1 MPEKSQ
7 GRGAW
12 WTTVLGVAE
21 GRTQL
26 RSWAHMHVGD
36 DALGQLWTQQMHLY
50 WTPSRLK
57 ERHRNTVFKCMAF
70 WAWLTWLQSRHH
82 QLSGL
87 ASVLCPSQLC
97 CCSSVALS
105 CPALWNPMDCS
116 PPGSSVHG
124 FLQAR
129 PLERLAISSSR
140 GSSWFRDR
148 THISCIPCISR
159 HSLFLGHLGSPFNSI
174 IWDVRVKVVQ
184 LCLNL
189 CDPMDY
195 RVHGILQARTLE
207 WVAFPFSRGS
217 SQPRD
222 GTQVS
227 RIVGRFFTS
236 WATREA
242 QEYWSRQPFPSP
254 VDLPDPGTELG
265 SSPLQGDSLLT
276 EPPGKPIIWD

>member
-1 MPEKSQ
+1 MTTPWRSKWQPTLAFVPEKSQ

-97 CCSSVALS
+97 CGSSVALS

-174 IWDVRVKVVQ
+174 MWDVSPGESDHLLFKTIII
-184 LCLNL
+184 
-189 CDPMDY
+189 Y
-195 RVHGILQARTLE
+195 TAVH
-207 WVAFPFSRGS
+207 FSK
-217 SQPRD
+217 
-222 GTQVS
+222 
-227 RIVGRFFTS
+227 
-236 WATREA
+236 EA
-242 QEYWSRQPFPSP
+242 QIAGGYKAYSQSI
-254 VDLPDPGTELG
+254 
-265 SSPLQGDSLLT
+265 SN
-276 EPPGKPIIWD
+276 